1 MVGAVSRESERK
13 GSLLEEINIRS
24 LGLIDSASI
33 EFKAGLN
40 VITGETGAGK
50 TMLLNALSLILGQK
64 ADADFIRQ
72 GQERAVVSGRFSLP
86 QKTGGEL
93 QELLDEHEPE
103 IEDGAILL
111 ARQLGRDG
119 KSKAQISGSST
130 TASTLASF
138 ADQLIEIHGQHANL
152 VLTKANKQREMLD
165 IFAGQSLS
173 TALLAYQE
181 ALKSYQS
188 LRREIAELKKALSDR
203 DSEIKS
209 LEELVNDFAKL
220 KPQSFEL
227 AQLEALISKLES
239 VEDLRSA
246 SLGAQQAL
254 SDEEV
259 GALNSLHSAK
269 KSLAGAKG
277 RDTQLDQIAE
287 TISEKLFDL
296 IDAASDLDRYLDS
309 LAADPQALE
318 LAQSRRAALNLFAKK
333 FGKSSD
339 RNEALTEAILRAEGA
354 RNRIKDLSGGDERL
368 AEMGREL
375 GELRE
380 KLLEKALSLSDL
392 REQSAKK
399 LSLSVTNELVELAM
413 AKAIFEVRVESR
425 DGSSDD
431 HFTVF
436 GLDEVFMLFTAH
448 SGGELLAVSKAASG
462 GELSRLMLALEVV
475 LAGSYPLGTYVFD
488 EVDAGV
494 GGKAA
499 LEVGKRLRKLAM
511 NSQVIVVTHLPQVA
525 LWADNHILVE
535 KDSNGLLSSTSIKSL
550 SDQEREIEIARML
563 SGIEE
568 SEHAQEHARELL
580 NLRFSDV
587 G

>member
-1 MVGAVSRESERK
+1 MAGAVSKKGERK

-24 LGLIDSASI
+24 LGLIDSATI
-33 EFKAGLN
+33 EFREGFN

-50 TMLLNALSLILGQK
+50 TMLLNALALILGQK
-64 ADADFIRQ
+64 ADADYIRQ
-72 GQERAVVSGRFSLP
+72 GQDRAVVSGRFRLP
-86 QKTGGEL
+86 EKISENL
-93 QELLDEHEPE
+93 SALINEHEPE
-103 IEDGAILL
+103 IEESSILL
-111 ARQLGRDG
+111 SRQLGRDG
-119 KSKAQISGSST
+119 KSKAQLSGSST
-130 TASTLASF
+130 TASTLISF

-152 VLTKANKQREMLD
+152 VLTKANKQREILD
-165 IFAGQSLS
+165 IFAGQRFSI
-173 TALLAYQE
+173 ALLAYQD
-181 ALKSYQS
+181 ALKSYQV
-188 LRREIAELKKALSDR
+188 LRKEIAELKKALGDR

-220 KPQSFEL
+220 KPQGSEL
-227 AQLEALISKLES
+227 SQLEALISKLES
-239 VEDLRSA
+239 VEDLRIA

-254 SDEEV
+254 SDEEA

-269 KSLAGAKG
+269 KSLTGAKG
-277 RDTQLDQIAE
+277 RDAQLDQIADA
-287 TISEKLFDL
+287 ISEKLFDL

-309 LAADPQALE
+309 LSADPQALE
-318 LAQSRRAALNLFAKK
+318 LAQSRRAALSSFAKK
-333 FGKSSD
+333 YGSASDKS
-339 RNEALTEAILRAEGA
+339 EALSEAIIKAEGA
-354 RNRIKDLSGGDERL
+354 RNRIKDLSGGDDRL

-375 GELRE
+375 EELRA
-380 KLLEKALSLSDL
+380 KLLDAAETLSVL
-392 REQSAKK
+392 RADSAKK
-399 LSLSVTNELVELAM
+399 LSSSVTKELVELAM
-413 AKAIFEVRVESR
+413 AKAVFEVRIESR
-425 DGSSDD
+425 DGGSDD
-431 HFTVF
+431 HFSPF

-448 SGGELLAVSKAASG
+448 SGRELLPVSKAASG

-499 LEVGKRLRKLAM
+499 LEVGRRLRKLAM

-568 SEHAQEHARELL
+568 SEHAQDHARELL

>member
-1 MVGAVSRESERK
+1 MAGAVSKKGERK

-24 LGLIDSASI
+24 LGLIDSATI
-33 EFKAGLN
+33 EFKEGLN

-64 ADADFIRQ
+64 ADADYIRQ
-72 GQERAVVSGRFSLP
+72 GQERAVVSGRFRLP
-86 QKTGGEL
+86 EKIN
-93 QELLDEHEPE
+93 QELKILIQEHEPE
-103 IEDGAILL
+103 IEESSILL
-111 ARQLGRDG
+111 SRHLGRDG
-119 KSKAQISGSST
+119 KSKAQLSGSAT
-130 TASTLASF
+130 TASTLISF

-152 VLTKANKQREMLD
+152 VLTKANKQREILD
-165 IFAGQSLS
+165 IFAGQGLF

-181 ALKSYQS
+181 ALKNYQV
-188 LRREIAELKKALSDR
+188 LRKEIAELKKALGDR

-220 KPQSFEL
+220 KPQGAEL
-227 AQLEALISKLES
+227 SQLEAQISKLES
-239 VEDLRSA
+239 VEDLRIA

-254 SDEEV
+254 SDEEA

-269 KSLAGAKG
+269 KSLTGAKG
-277 RDTQLDQIAE
+277 RDAQLDQIADA
-287 TISEKLFDL
+287 ISEKLFDL

-309 LAADPQALE
+309 LSADPQALE
-318 LAQSRRAALNLFAKK
+318 LAQSRRAALSSFAKK
-333 FGKSSD
+333 YGKSGD
-339 RNEALTEAILRAEGA
+339 KNEALAEAMDKAEGA
-354 RNRIKDLSGGDERL
+354 KNRIKDLSGGDDRL

-375 GELRE
+375 EGLRA
-380 KLLEKALSLSDL
+380 KLLEVATSLSAL
-392 REQSAKK
+392 RVQSAKK
-399 LSLSVTNELVELAM
+399 LSSSVTKELVELAM
-413 AKAIFEVRVESR
+413 AKAVFEVRVESK
-425 DGSSDD
+425 DGNSDD
-431 HFTVF
+431 HFSPF
-436 GLDEVFMLFTAH
+436 GLDEVFMLFNAH

-568 SEHAQEHARELL
+568 SEHAQDHARELL

>member
-1 MVGAVSRESERK
+1 MAGAVSKKGERK

-24 LGLIDSASI
+24 LGLIDSATI
-33 EFKAGLN
+33 EFREGFN

-50 TMLLNALSLILGQK
+50 TMLLNALALILGQK
-64 ADADFIRQ
+64 ADADYIRQ
-72 GQERAVVSGRFSLP
+72 GQDRAVVSGRFRLP
-86 QKTGGEL
+86 EKISEDL
-93 QELLDEHEPE
+93 SALINEHEPE
-103 IEDGAILL
+103 IEESSILL
-111 ARQLGRDG
+111 SRQLGRDG
-119 KSKAQISGSST
+119 KSKAQLSGSST
-130 TASTLASF
+130 TASTLISF

-152 VLTKANKQREMLD
+152 VLTKANKQREILD
-165 IFAGQSLS
+165 IFAGQGFSI
-173 TALLAYQE
+173 ALLAYQD
-181 ALKSYQS
+181 ALKSYQV
-188 LRREIAELKKALSDR
+188 LRKEIAELKKALGDR

-220 KPQSFEL
+220 KPQGSEL
-227 AQLEALISKLES
+227 SQLEALISKLES
-239 VEDLRSA
+239 VEDLRIA

-254 SDEEV
+254 SDEEA

-269 KSLAGAKG
+269 KSLTGAKG
-277 RDTQLDQIAE
+277 RDAQLDQIADA
-287 TISEKLFDL
+287 ISEKLFDL

-309 LAADPQALE
+309 LSADPQALE
-318 LAQSRRAALNLFAKK
+318 LAQSRRAALSSFAKK
-333 FGKSSD
+333 YGSASDKS
-339 RNEALTEAILRAEGA
+339 EALSEAIVKAEGA
-354 RNRIKDLSGGDERL
+354 RNRIKDLSGGDDRL

-375 GELRE
+375 EELRA
-380 KLLEKALSLSDL
+380 KLLDAAETLSVL
-392 REQSAKK
+392 RADSAKK
-399 LSLSVTNELVELAM
+399 LSSSVTKELVELAM
-413 AKAIFEVRVESR
+413 AKAVFEVRIESR
-425 DGSSDD
+425 DGGSDD
-431 HFTVF
+431 HFSPF

-448 SGGELLAVSKAASG
+448 SGGELLPVSKAASG

-499 LEVGKRLRKLAM
+499 LEVGRRLRKLAM

-568 SEHAQEHARELL
+568 SEHAQDHARELL

>member
-1 MVGAVSRESERK
+1 LPEKISQDLK
-13 GSLLEEINIRS
+13 LLI
-24 LGLIDSASI
+24 
-33 EFKAGLN
+33 
-40 VITGETGAGK
+40 
-50 TMLLNALSLILGQK
+50 Q
-64 ADADFIRQ
+64 
-72 GQERAVVSGRFSLP
+72 
-86 QKTGGEL
+86 
-93 QELLDEHEPE
+93 EHEPE
-103 IEDGAILL
+103 IEESSILL
-111 ARQLGRDG
+111 SRQLGRDG
-119 KSKAQISGSST
+119 KSKAQLSGSAT
-130 TASTLASF
+130 TASTLISF

-152 VLTKANKQREMLD
+152 VLTKANKQREILD
-165 IFAGQSLS
+165 IFAGQGLS
-173 TALLAYQE
+173 IALLDYQE
-181 ALKSYQS
+181 ALKNYQM
-188 LRREIAELKKALSDR
+188 LRREITELKKALGDR

-220 KPQSFEL
+220 KPQSSEL
-227 AQLEALISKLES
+227 SQLEAQISKLES
-239 VEDLRSA
+239 VEDLRIA

-269 KSLAGAKG
+269 KSLTGAKG
-277 RDTQLDQIAE
+277 RDPQLDQIADA
-287 TISEKLFDL
+287 ISEKLFDL
-296 IDAASDLDRYLDS
+296 IDASSDLDRYLDS
-309 LAADPQALE
+309 LSADPQALE
-318 LAQSRRAALNLFAKK
+318 LAQSRRAALSSFAKK
-333 FGKSSD
+333 YGKSSD
-339 RNEALTEAILRAEGA
+339 KNEALTEAIDKAEGA
-354 RNRIKDLSGGDERL
+354 RNRIKDLSGGDDRL

-375 GELRE
+375 EELRT
-380 KLLEKALSLSDL
+380 KLLDTSETLSVL
-392 REQSAKK
+392 RADSAKK
-399 LSLSVTNELVELAM
+399 LSSSVTKELVELAM
-413 AKAIFEVRVESR
+413 AKAVFEVRVESK
-425 DGSSDD
+425 DGKSDD
-431 HFTVF
+431 HFSPF

-499 LEVGKRLRKLAM
+499 LEVGRRLRKLAM

-550 SDQEREIEIARML
+550 SNQEREIEIARML

-568 SEHAQEHARELL
+568 SEHAQDHARELL

>member
-1 MVGAVSRESERK
+1 MAGAVSKKGERK

-24 LGLIDSASI
+24 LGLIDSATI
-33 EFKAGLN
+33 EFREGFN

-50 TMLLNALSLILGQK
+50 TMLLNALALILGQK
-64 ADADFIRQ
+64 ADADYIRQ
-72 GQERAVVSGRFSLP
+72 GQDRAVVSGRFRLP
-86 QKTGGEL
+86 EKISEDL
-93 QELLDEHEPE
+93 SALINEHEPE
-103 IEDGAILL
+103 IEESSILL
-111 ARQLGRDG
+111 SRQLGRDG
-119 KSKAQISGSST
+119 KSKAQLSGSST
-130 TASTLASF
+130 TASTLISF

-152 VLTKANKQREMLD
+152 VLTKANKQREILD
-165 IFAGQSLS
+165 IFAGQRFSI
-173 TALLAYQE
+173 ALLAYQD
-181 ALKSYQS
+181 ALKSYQV
-188 LRREIAELKKALSDR
+188 LRKEIAELKKALGDR

-220 KPQSFEL
+220 KPQGSEL
-227 AQLEALISKLES
+227 SQLEALISKLES
-239 VEDLRSA
+239 VEDLRIA

-254 SDEEV
+254 SDEEA

-269 KSLAGAKG
+269 KSLTGAKG
-277 RDTQLDQIAE
+277 RDAQLDQIADA
-287 TISEKLFDL
+287 ISEKLFDL

-309 LAADPQALE
+309 LSADPQALE
-318 LAQSRRAALNLFAKK
+318 LAQSRRAALSSFAKK
-333 FGKSSD
+333 YGSASDKS
-339 RNEALTEAILRAEGA
+339 EALSEAIIKAEGA
-354 RNRIKDLSGGDERL
+354 RNRIKDLSGGDDRL

-375 GELRE
+375 EELRA
-380 KLLEKALSLSDL
+380 KLLDAAETLSVL
-392 REQSAKK
+392 RADSAKK
-399 LSLSVTNELVELAM
+399 LSSSVTKELVELAM
-413 AKAIFEVRVESR
+413 AKAVFEVRIESR
-425 DGSSDD
+425 DGGSDD
-431 HFTVF
+431 HFSPF

-448 SGGELLAVSKAASG
+448 SGRELLPVSKAASG

-499 LEVGKRLRKLAM
+499 LEVGRRLRKLAM

-568 SEHAQEHARELL
+568 SEHAQDHARELL

>member
-1 MVGAVSRESERK
+1 
-13 GSLLEEINIRS
+13 
-24 LGLIDSASI
+24 
-33 EFKAGLN
+33 
-40 VITGETGAGK
+40 
-50 TMLLNALSLILGQK
+50 
-64 ADADFIRQ
+64 
-72 GQERAVVSGRFSLP
+72 
-86 QKTGGEL
+86 
-93 QELLDEHEPE
+93 LLDEHEPE

>member
-86 QKTGGEL
+86 EKTGGEL